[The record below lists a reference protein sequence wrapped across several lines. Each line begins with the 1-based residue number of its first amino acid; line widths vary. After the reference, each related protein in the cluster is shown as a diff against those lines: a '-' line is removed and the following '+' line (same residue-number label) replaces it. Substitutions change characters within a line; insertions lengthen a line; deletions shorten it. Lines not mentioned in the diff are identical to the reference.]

1 MIRVGVRELK
11 NRLSR
16 YLKLV
21 RQGEVIVV
29 TDRQEVIAEI
39 RHRTTDEESSR
50 FDRYVDELELSGELS
65 KATNPSASAIEI
77 MAKSASPA
85 RVTGW
90 RDALDETRGE

>member
-39 RHRTTDEESSR
+39 RQRTTDEDSSD

-65 KATNPSASAIEI
+65 KAINPSASAMEI
-77 MAKSASPA
+77 VAKSASQP
-85 RVTGW
+85 RVEGW
-90 RDALDETRGE
+90 REASDATRGE